1 MKQRITLKKKSDPGK
16 FVVRCLIGG
25 IDYPSALCDT
35 GASVSILPKVMADHL
50 GFIRKL
56 EVQIGNALVPV
67 DLHVLDI
74 KLNWNSSLLLRRAFM
89 ATVGAVCDMPTNK
102 MCLTLIDPTV
112 YPVRFVKQPTG
123 YMEIGDNH
131 GFIAAF
137 QCDHEADEESEISI
151 DDKLV
156 ATIDNELETL
166 IDNDHATEIDNFP
179 EGSVNSWE
187 NDYYQPSFAVHTSTP
202 SKRKMSAMEHDEYD
216 EDNKEE
222 ASIEYRGLAM
232 EEAGVLRDE
241 LGFAKAPDGRIIHVS
256 REDIRDIMKRSTM
269 YEEASI
275 CLPEHAEKFNRILP
289 SLRSYSRADIDDMVH
304 GICRSQEMSLDDTY
318 RRLDDVY
325 YPLNDS
331 IYRLTTRMD
340 ELKEEMD
347 MIWRQNAI

>member
-1 MKQRITLKKKSDPGK
+1 M
-16 FVVRCLIGG
+16 
-25 IDYPSALCDT
+25 
-35 GASVSILPKVMADHL
+35 
-50 GFIRKL
+50 
-56 EVQIGNALVPV
+56 QIGNALVPV

-89 ATVGAVCDMPTNK
+89 ATVGAVCDMQTNK
-102 MCLTLIDPTV
+102 LCLTLIDPTV

-166 IDNDHATEIDNFP
+166 IDSDHATEIDNFP
-179 EGSVNSWE
+179 KGSVNSWE

-216 EDNKEE
+216 EDSKEE

-232 EEAGVLRDE
+232 EEAGVLRRSHETGGGTSTD
-241 LGFAKAPDGRIIHVS
+241 R
-256 REDIRDIMKRSTM
+256 DIRI
-269 YEEASI
+269 SI
-275 CLPEHAEKFNRILP
+275 DTH
-289 SLRSYSRADIDDMVH
+289 H
-304 GICRSQEMSLDDTY
+304 GT
-318 RRLDDVY
+318 
-325 YPLNDS
+325 
-331 IYRLTTRMD
+331 
-340 ELKEEMD
+340 
-347 MIWRQNAI
+347 